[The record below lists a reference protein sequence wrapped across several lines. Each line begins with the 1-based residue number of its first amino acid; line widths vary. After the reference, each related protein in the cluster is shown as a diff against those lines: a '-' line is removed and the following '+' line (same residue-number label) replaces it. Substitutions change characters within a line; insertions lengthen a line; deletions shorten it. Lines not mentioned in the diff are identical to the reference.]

1 MIDSTP
7 PRPIESTEPPADE
20 EATRR
25 HHRVSRHQL
34 RLPNDLTCMDAT
46 DDRNPSADATAT
58 QPDGGSPAALPPEPP
73 PLDGAPTDLRPP
85 SFASVNP
92 SQADVEVTL
101 DTANTVS
108 VPPPPM
114 STQSTPPVSVDPAA
128 SHNGVMRVVRR
139 RVRMVGV
146 DESGNPTPASM
157 IPATAAPD
165 TTVTVPHAPLPT
177 LPDLGLDFSDTV
189 AKSEEPPPLADP
201 GDRVTRLDAAPPPA
215 VRVVTPPPVPA
226 IRVDES
232 VPKRPSS
239 PPPPRRPSNPPP
251 PMAPS
256 ALASPA
262 PTTQDA
268 AASLAATQPDLAA
281 TPAIAAASSSPPSA
295 LSTPTSPAAVSTPPA
310 AQAATSTPPAATST
324 PPASVSTPPAST
336 STPPASTS
344 SPPAAQTSTATPPL
358 PPAAVLSRAAP
369 GSTITIPVGG
379 PPPFPSPGRAS
390 QPPPKADAP
399 KALTTPATAEAPA
412 PAAPAASASDTPPPA
427 PETSS
432 ADDESVEV
440 SLDEHS
446 DAPDLGASSR
456 PPRGVDPSLAL
467 LDELAELGHATPVES
482 VDPDA
487 IEHVEAPA
495 TARNTSMPPPPPTD
509 ASRKGKTNNG
519 TVKITGGPTLP
530 DAKPRRRRMWWE
542 ELFNEDYF
550 RTVEKLTPQQVQTE
564 ADWIEHALG
573 VEAGASILDVGCGAG
588 RQAIELSTRRYE
600 VSAVDLSVAM
610 LTRAAEAAQDVGA
623 RVAFTQVDM
632 AAMDF
637 SEKFDAA
644 YCVGSTFGFFDDP
657 RNAEVARRIHRALK
671 PHGTFLLAVPNR
683 DHVIQHQPAMS
694 WFEGEGCVCMEE
706 SAFNYITSRVN
717 VKRTM
722 IYDDGRQREF
732 EYSVRLYSLHELGQ
746 VLHEAGFRILE
757 VSGHTRTPGAFF
769 GPSSRELIILAQ
781 KRAPEVVEL
790 GDNAADSSRPQ

>member
-7 PRPIESTEPPADE
+7 PRPIESNEPPADE
-20 EATRR
+20 DAARR

-46 DDRNPSADATAT
+46 DDRNPTADATAT

-85 SFASVNP
+85 SFPSVSP
-92 SQADVEVTL
+92 SQTDVEVTL

-114 STQSTPPVSVDPAA
+114 SAQSTPPVSLDPAA

-146 DESGNPTPASM
+146 DEAGNPTPSSM
-157 IPATAAPD
+157 IPATVPPD
-165 TTVTVPHAPLPT
+165 ATVTVPPAPLPR

-189 AKSEEPPPLADP
+189 SKSDEPPPLADP
-201 GDRVTRLDAAPPPA
+201 GDRVTRLDAVPPPP

-226 IRVDES
+226 IRVEDS

-251 PMAPS
+251 AMPAS
-256 ALASPA
+256 ALTSPTPTAQSAPEASP
-262 PTTQDA
+262 
-268 AASLAATQPDLAA
+268 LAAVTQPDLAFS
-281 TPAIAAASSSPPSA
+281 PAI
-295 LSTPTSPAAVSTPPA
+295 TPP
-310 AQAATSTPPAATST
+310 
-324 PPASVSTPPAST
+324 PPASVSSPPATVSAPPASTSTPPAST

-344 SPPAAQTSTATPPL
+344 TPPL
-358 PPAAVLSRAAP
+358 PPAALTSRATAP
-369 GSTITIPVGG
+369 STINIPVGG
-379 PPPFPSPGRAS
+379 PPPFPATNRAS

-399 KALTTPATAEAPA
+399 KPLAAPEPA
-412 PAAPAASASDTPPPA
+412 PAVTTATATDTSPPA
-427 PETSS
+427 PETTSS
-432 ADDESVEV
+432 DDESVEV

-446 DAPDLGASSR
+446 DAPDLGASTR
-456 PPRGVDPSLAL
+456 APRGVDPSLAL

-482 VDPDA
+482 VDPDV
-487 IEHVEAPA
+487 IEHVEAPS
-495 TARNTSMPPPPPTD
+495 TTRNTSMPPPPPTD
-509 ASRKGKTNNG
+509 ASRKTKGGNG
-519 TVKITGGPTLP
+519 TLKISGGPTLP

-600 VSAVDLSVAM
+600 VSAVDLSMAM
-610 LTRAAEAAQDVGA
+610 LTRASEAAQEAGA
-623 RVAFTQVDM
+623 RVAFTQCDM
-632 AAMDF
+632 AAMEF

-790 GDNAADSSRPQ
+790 GDNASDSSRPQ

>member
-20 EATRR
+20 DATRR

-85 SFASVNP
+85 SFASMSP

-114 STQSTPPVSVDPAA
+114 SAQSTPPVSLDPAA

-146 DESGNPTPASM
+146 DEAGNPTPSSM
-157 IPATAAPD
+157 IPATVPADA
-165 TTVTVPHAPLPT
+165 TVTVPPAPLPK

-189 AKSEEPPPLADP
+189 TKSEEPPPVDP
-201 GDRVTRLDAAPPPA
+201 GDRVTRLDVVPPPP

-226 IRVDES
+226 IRVEES
-232 VPKRPSS
+232 VPKRPST

-251 PMAPS
+251 PMPAS
-256 ALASPA
+256 AVASPA
-262 PTTQDA
+262 PTSHDPTI
-268 AASLAATQPDLAA
+268 SPAATQPDLTV
-281 TPAIAAASSSPPSA
+281 TPAISAATSSP
-295 LSTPTSPAAVSTPPA
+295 PAAVSTPPA
-310 AQAATSTPPAATST
+310 AVSTPPAAVSTPPAATST
-324 PPASVSTPPAST
+324 PPSAAST
-336 STPPASTS
+336 STPPASAS
-344 SPPAAQTSTATPPL
+344 SPPAAQNASATPPL
-358 PPAAVLSRAAP
+358 PPAAVLTSRAAP

-379 PPPFPSPGRAS
+379 PPPFPATNRAS

-399 KALTTPATAEAPA
+399 KPLTTPAAVEPATPA
-412 PAAPAASASDTPPPA
+412 PSTAAPSTSDTQPPG

-440 SLDEHS
+440 SLDEHA
-446 DAPDLGASSR
+446 DAPDLGSSSR
-456 PPRGVDPSLAL
+456 APRGVDPSLAL

-509 ASRKGKTNNG
+509 ASRKAKGNNG

-600 VSAVDLSVAM
+600 VSAVDLSMAM
-610 LTRAAEAAQDVGA
+610 LTRASEAAQEIGA
-623 RVAFTQVDM
+623 RVAFTQCDM